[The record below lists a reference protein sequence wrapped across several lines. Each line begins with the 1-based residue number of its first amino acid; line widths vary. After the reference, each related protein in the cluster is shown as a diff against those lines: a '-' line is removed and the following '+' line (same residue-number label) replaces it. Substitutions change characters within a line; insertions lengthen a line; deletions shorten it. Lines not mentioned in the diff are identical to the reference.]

1 VVVAP
6 QSIQPGMSGNVP
18 HDAHK
23 SGSTEGSSS
32 SNWDADEKPREGLVC
47 SDHGA
52 RARLFL
58 AANGAQRKPG
68 QPVVVFESG
77 LGVSSACWAAV
88 QRLLDR
94 DGRIRSFRYDRAG
107 YGHSPASD
115 APRTAQRLAAEQ
127 LDMLQAAGVSPPY
140 ILVAHSYGAII
151 ARELLAAAGTDAIA
165 GMVLIDA
172 NQENTQAQLRQPFPA
187 IQGLTDGGDYFD
199 LIGLKRENGY
209 TMEELGRIAMDD
221 SVPTGKTTAE
231 KEGTL
236 MLDSSMA
243 LAAKGQLETRS
254 LGMHPVTIIRGDA
267 GRDFR
272 RLLAA
277 TQDKPGVGEHVQ
289 AVHDFLDNRFDVFDR
304 DLQMQ
309 QLRLSG
315 NGRFVQATD
324 SGHVVMATEPQLVA
338 DEILRMWVSNLAIE
352 QESAL

>member
-1 VVVAP
+1 
-6 QSIQPGMSGNVP
+6 MSGNTLY
-18 HDAHK
+18 DAHK
-23 SGSTEGSSS
+23 SGSTEGSS

-52 RARLFL
+52 QLFL

-68 QPVVVFESG
+68 QPVIVFESG

-88 QRLLDR
+88 QRLLD
-94 DGRIRSFRYDRAG
+94 GRIRSYRYDRAG
-107 YGHSPASD
+107 YGHSPASET
-115 APRTAQRLAAEQ
+115 PRTAQRLASEQ
-127 LDMLQAAGVSPPY
+127 LGMLQTAGVSPPY

-151 ARELLAAAGTDAIA
+151 SRELVAAAGTDAIA
-165 GMVLIDA
+165 GIVLVDA
-172 NQENTQAQLRQPFPA
+172 NQENTQTQLRQPFPA
-187 IQGLTDGGDYFD
+187 IQGLTGGGDYFD

-209 TMEELGRIAMDD
+209 TIEELGRIAMDD
-221 SVPTGKTTAE
+221 SVPTGKTTGE
-231 KEGTL
+231 KEGAL
-236 MLDSSMA
+236 MLDSSIA

-289 AVHDFLDNRFDVFDR
+289 AVNDFLDNRFDVFDR

-338 DEILRMWVSNLAIE
+338 DEILRVWESNLATE
-352 QESAL
+352 